1 LKDEKGEVIK
11 KVTWVR
17 TSSLSPEEIL
27 AAFRNSYNPRIAVTV
42 DMIATGTDIKPLE
55 IVFFM
60 RSVGSKNFFE
70 QMKGRGVR
78 VVSDTEMEQV
88 NPGIKRK
95 TRYVIV
101 DAVGV
106 CERVQTESRPL
117 EKKPTVSFEKL
128 LDAAALGMTEVAAI
142 ESLAGRLIR
151 LERRFD
157 AEVEAE
163 VVQVAKGHT
172 LSQIAKGL
180 LDAVDPD
187 AILAQARE
195 GKPEYQEPT
204 PAEIRVI
211 REIRGSKALAPL
223 ATNPDLRNLLKKI
236 QKAADQ
242 TIDII
247 SRDTLIYAGPAQKS
261 AQTSAQLATS
271 FRDYIEQHKAEITA
285 LQILY
290 SRPYRQRLT
299 GKMLKEL
306 EKKLRDNHAAWT
318 EDRLWDAFAVT
329 APGKVKGRS
338 QAGRFADL
346 VALVCFA
353 LEQQPVLA
361 PFADSVSERFNEW
374 LMDKAKAD
382 RKAGL
387 QPFTPE
393 QLAWLNLIRDHIA
406 TSLSIEPDDFDLAP
420 FSQRGGLGKA
430 HQLFGDR
437 LAPLLDELNTVLAA

>member
-1 LKDEKGEVIK
+1 MTPVSYSEPSAKDLK
-11 KVTWVR
+11 T
-17 TSSLSPEEIL
+17 
-27 AAFRNSYNPRIAVTV
+27 AA
-42 DMIATGTDIKPLE
+42 
-55 IVFFM
+55 
-60 RSVGSKNFFE
+60 
-70 QMKGRGVR
+70 
-78 VVSDTEMEQV
+78 
-88 NPGIKRK
+88 
-95 TRYVIV
+95 
-101 DAVGV
+101 
-106 CERVQTESRPL
+106 
-117 EKKPTVSFEKL
+117 EKL
-128 LDAAALGMTEVAAI
+128 
-142 ESLAGRLIR
+142 
-151 LERRFD
+151 
-157 AEVEAE
+157 
-163 VVQVAKGHT
+163 AK
-172 LSQIAKGL
+172 A
-180 LDAVDPD
+180 
-187 AILAQARE
+187 
-195 GKPEYQEPT
+195 
-204 PAEIRVI
+204 
-211 REIRGSKALAPL
+211 ALAPL

-299 GKMLKEL
+299 EKMLKEL

-346 VALVCFA
+346 VALVRFA

-374 LMDKAKAD
+374 LMDKAKA
-382 RKAGL
+382 GTV
-387 QPFTPE
+387 FTPE

-406 TSLSIEPDDFDLAP
+406 TSLSIEPEDLELSP
-420 FSQRGGLGKA
+420 FNQRGGLGKA
-430 HQLFGDR
+430 HQLFGDA
-437 LAPLLDELNTVLAA
+437 LPALLEELNTTLAA